1 VRESGRGK
9 LPMCFGGGLAEEG
22 YQCGAVC
29 ALRVREAASLSLEK
43 EDSMYQ
49 TWMLE
54 WRRN

>member
-1 VRESGRGK
+1 MRESGRGK

-43 EDSMYQ
+43 EDSMYL